1 MRTVG
6 AVLVALTL
14 AAVSIIAQS
23 PAELPGAKYGV
34 DPSYKV
40 PRTADG
46 KPDLQGVWGNNSVT
60 PMTRPTQWKGKAE
73 ITQAELK
80 ELQQLVSQHADDGGD
95 AIFADIV
102 RLALDTKEKGKF

>member
-6 AVLVALTL
+6 AVLVAFTL
-14 AAVSIIAQS
+14 AAVSILAQS

-46 KPDLQGVWGNNSVT
+46 KPDLQGVWGNN
-60 PMTRPTQWKGKAE
+60 A
-73 ITQAELK
+73 
-80 ELQQLVSQHADDGGD
+80 
-95 AIFADIV
+95 
-102 RLALDTKEKGKF
+102 